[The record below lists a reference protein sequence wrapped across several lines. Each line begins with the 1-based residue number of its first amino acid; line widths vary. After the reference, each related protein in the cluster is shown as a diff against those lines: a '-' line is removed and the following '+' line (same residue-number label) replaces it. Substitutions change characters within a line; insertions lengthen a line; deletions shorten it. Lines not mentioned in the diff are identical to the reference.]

1 MEEDVFFVKG
11 VDRWLFVKSELEGI
25 DNSLRKLIHKNYNYV
40 DGVLT
45 DVDLKE
51 LSEARAC
58 IRTVVNSRMGTL
70 RR

>member
-1 MEEDVFFVKG
+1 MEEDVLSMKG
-11 VDRWLFVKSELEGI
+11 VDRWLLVKTELEGI

-40 DGVLT
+40 DGILT

-58 IRTVVNSRMGTL
+58 IRTVVNDRNRGL